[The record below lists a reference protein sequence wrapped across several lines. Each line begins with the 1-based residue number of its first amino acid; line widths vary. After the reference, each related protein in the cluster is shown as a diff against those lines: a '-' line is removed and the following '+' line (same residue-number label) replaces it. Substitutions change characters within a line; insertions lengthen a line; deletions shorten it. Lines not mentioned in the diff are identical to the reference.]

1 MKPKS
6 GVYSLISRL
15 TSVPS
20 AIPIAPS
27 AASDEDQ
34 VADAPAEPSDRGEQ
48 RRRRRRPAPMKLS
61 RKSVP
66 IVGTTEK

>member
-15 TSVPS
+15 TSDPERD
-20 AIPIAPS
+20 ADRAS

-34 VADAPAEPSDRGEQ
+34 VAEAPAE
-48 RRRRRRPAPMKLS
+48 RRTGANSTTPTTPAPMKLS

>member
-27 AASDEDQ
+27 AAS
-34 VADAPAEPSDRGEQ
+34 ARIRSPSRWPSSRTGANSTTPTT
-48 RRRRRRPAPMKLS
+48 PAPMKLS